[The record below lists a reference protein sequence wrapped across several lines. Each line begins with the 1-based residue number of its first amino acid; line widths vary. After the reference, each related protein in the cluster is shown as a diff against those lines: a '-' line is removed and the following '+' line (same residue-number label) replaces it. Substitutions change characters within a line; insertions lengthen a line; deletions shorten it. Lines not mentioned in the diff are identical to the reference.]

1 MYSQGAQSIKYLR
14 HRDVKLKDK
23 EERHEER
30 TQHAMC
36 EGICDR
42 CRVKVQWKFD
52 YGKYKR
58 LTQPGSCRGCKQK
71 CVSKAYRTY
80 CDKCATKQRVCA
92 ACGGDTLKLN
102 NERRAELE
110 ARGLLKDDE
119 DSDEE
124 EGSGG
129 DEKEAGTGE
138 AGEEDG
144 EEDEEDGEESVHGVE
159 AEEGPTLVAMPESVF
174 SISDKDVRKAEAYG
188 ASKYDKKRVVG
199 TSDDAA
205 LVDDLKKY

>member
-1 MYSQGAQSIKYLR
+1 M
-14 HRDVKLKDK
+14 
-23 EERHEER
+23 EER

-58 LTQPGSCRGCKQK
+58 LTQPGSCRGCKNK
-71 CVSKAYRTY
+71 CVVKAYRTY
-80 CDKCATKQRVCA
+80 CDKCATKDRVCA
-92 ACGGDTLKLN
+92 ACGGDTVKLN

-110 ARGLLKDDE
+110 ARGLVKDDSNEEGSDDDDGKEAAGGDEE
-119 DSDEE
+119 DEDEDEE
-124 EGSGG
+124 E
-129 DEKEAGTGE
+129 EEEEEEGE
-138 AGEEDG
+138 G
-144 EEDEEDGEESVHGVE
+144 
-159 AEEGPTLVAMPESVF
+159 AEEEGAAAALAPMPESVF
-174 SISDKDVRKAEAYG
+174 SITDKDVRKAEAYG

-199 TSDDAA
+199 TADDAL